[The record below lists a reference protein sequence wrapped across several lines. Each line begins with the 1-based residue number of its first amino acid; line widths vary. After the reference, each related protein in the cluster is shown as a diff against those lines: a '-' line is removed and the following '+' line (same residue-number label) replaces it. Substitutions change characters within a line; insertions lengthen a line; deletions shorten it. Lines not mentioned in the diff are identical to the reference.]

1 MMDTM
6 PTETSP
12 PSLVFY
18 DIAFRQP
25 RAKFSAAPNPWK
37 ARYTLNVKNVPY
49 TTQFVDLLRI
59 SDLRQELHIPAS
71 RKHADG
77 SDYFTLP
84 MLVDQSTSSK
94 IGDSFDIAVYLDQ
107 KFPQSGVGEL
117 FPAQTL
123 DFQYAYNMPGLPPL
137 SDREGMD
144 QGVYREY
151 AQFNTSVDAV
161 FSTHCGLMGSGMRFD
176 DDREKAIRKV
186 FEDRAGMS
194 WDEMALRGK
203 ARTNM
208 LAAFREALEPLA
220 RLLRKNQAGPFVLG
234 ERLSYADLIIGGWLR
249 MCSATLPEGEWED
262 MKTWHD
268 SVFGKLHDALQKY
281 AMIERLLQSKQL
293 NLAKRA
299 KIETNDPNPPAEE
312 QPQSTDDNGP
322 PSTHPTYPFPIP
334 NLPSHIAVGLTHST
348 PGCDP
353 RVINNQPDLDLL
365 YFQPYIPRV
374 TANELFNFLRRE
386 LPFYRVQYTIKRG
399 STETQIT
406 TPRYTTVFGVDDTA
420 KFVEHPSTARTASTK
435 AAHPVLVHAQTNQ
448 PIPTT
453 PAPKYQYPP
462 RPIPACL
469 AHLQHLVQAATGST
483 YNFCL
488 VNYYASAEDSISFH
502 SDDERFLGAEPCIA
516 SLSLGGEREFLM
528 KHKAAGK
535 TGTQTGDPGLLAGA
549 SVKMGL
555 GSGDMVVMRG
565 RTQAHWLHSIPK
577 RRGRNAEAIRGA
589 DQYYVSAGGGAGG
602 HE

>member
-1 MMDTM
+1 MSKRTID
-6 PTETSP
+6 
-12 PSLVFY
+12 
-18 DIAFRQP
+18 AF
-25 RAKFSAAPNPWK
+25 FK
-37 ARYTLNVKNVPY
+37 AN
-49 TTQFVDLLRI
+49 
-59 SDLRQELHIPAS
+59 S
-71 RKHADG
+71 
-77 SDYFTLP
+77 
-84 MLVDQSTSSK
+84 STS
-94 IGDSFDIAVYLDQ
+94 Q
-107 KFPQSGVGEL
+107 
-117 FPAQTL
+117 
-123 DFQYAYNMPGLPPL
+123 
-137 SDREGMD
+137 
-144 QGVYREY
+144 
-151 AQFNTSVDAV
+151 
-161 FSTHCGLMGSGMRFD
+161 
-176 DDREKAIRKV
+176 
-186 FEDRAGMS
+186 
-194 WDEMALRGK
+194 
-203 ARTNM
+203 
-208 LAAFREALEPLA
+208 
-220 RLLRKNQAGPFVLG
+220 
-234 ERLSYADLIIGGWLR
+234 
-249 MCSATLPEGEWED
+249 
-262 MKTWHD
+262 
-268 SVFGKLHDALQKY
+268 
-281 AMIERLLQSKQL
+281 
-293 NLAKRA
+293 KRA

-365 YFQPYIPRV
+365 YFQPYIPR
-374 TANELFNFLRRE
+374 
-386 LPFYRVQYTIKRG
+386 RG

-406 TPRYTTVFGVDDTA
+406 TPRYTTVFGIDDTA

-577 RRGRNAEAIRGA
+577 RRGRNAEAIRGRINITFRRA
-589 DQYYVSAGGGAGG
+589 VVPAGTNNYYHYNVGGGEVYRWDEGKRAMVLWSGD
-602 HE
+602 